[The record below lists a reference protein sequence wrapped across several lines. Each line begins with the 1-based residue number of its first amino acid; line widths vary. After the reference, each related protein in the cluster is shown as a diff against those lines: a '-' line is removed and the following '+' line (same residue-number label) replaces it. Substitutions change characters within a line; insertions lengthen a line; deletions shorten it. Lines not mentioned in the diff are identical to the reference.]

1 MNRFFSAL
9 GACVLAAAAG
19 GCCMVEEMKLQE
31 QQPAN
36 ISGIVNQ
43 HRQNINCKKELDI
56 LCGKAWV
63 PVYIEGQDS
72 KDGKESISVPKN
84 VQPYIEFCRD
94 GVVRGFA
101 GVNNFSGNFAVGAPN
116 TLRFGALAISQKPGS
131 HLDYEMLFKAQLNDA
146 DNFVLLKNGEI
157 ELRKRN
163 ALMLRCKPVSLS
175 SVKQRGAAPVKNSG
189 KGNAADNPAMPTVG
203 GK

>member
-1 MNRFFSAL
+1 
-9 GACVLAAAAG
+9 
-19 GCCMVEEMKLQE
+19 
-31 QQPAN
+31 
-36 ISGIVNQ
+36 
-43 HRQNINCKKELDI
+43 
-56 LCGKAWV
+56 
-63 PVYIEGQDS
+63 
-72 KDGKESISVPKN
+72 VPKN